1 VCEGEQRSIRG
12 KFEKLPTHDQR
23 DVVLRNKLKRR
34 RSRIKNVLSFEFTS
48 VEKLLND
55 GENSG
60 GRRASSPTFRL
71 LCFCLTGG

>member
-1 VCEGEQRSIRG
+1 VCVKESSEASEGSLKNDRH
-12 KFEKLPTHDQR
+12 TTR

-34 RSRIKNVLSFEFTS
+34 RSRIKNVLSSEFTS